1 MRIKSISAS
10 SLFTSIL
17 VVFVLMWPATGLT
30 HCDTMDGPVVQDA
43 QKALETKN
51 VDIILMWVQEKD
63 ETEVKK
69 AFEKTL
75 AVRKTNPEAKELA
88 DMYFFETLVRIHRAG
103 EGAPYTGLK
112 AAGSNLE
119 PAVAEADKAL
129 ESGSVEHLEKHLVDG
144 AAKGV
149 RERFAKALEKKKHAG
164 HSVRAGRE
172 YVESYVE
179 FIHYVERLHSDIL
192 AKASEHATTEPREGQ
207 GQHHHRQQ

>member
-1 MRIKSISAS
+1 MKIKSISAS
-10 SLFTSIL
+10 SLFASIL
-17 VVFVLMWPATGLT
+17 VAFVLMWPATGLT
-30 HCDTMDGPVVQDA
+30 HCDTMDGPVVKDA

-63 ETEVKK
+63 EAEVKK

-75 AVRKTNPEAKELA
+75 AVRKTSPEAKELA

-144 AAKGV
+144 AAKGI

-164 HSVRAGRE
+164 DSVRAGRE

-192 AKASEHATTEPREGQ
+192 AQASAHATPEHHETH
-207 GQHHHRQQ
+207 GQHRHQ